1 MFPEAKLFD
10 KMANSATSITRTAD
24 IYQYTKLDTM
34 KKQTRLLKL
43 LRPPSAANILPE
55 RGIIHCKLETFD
67 IDTAPEYIGL
77 SYTWGDPS
85 DNRYIF
91 VDNKPMTVRTNLFDF
106 LYAFRLDKDNIH
118 YIWIDQVYSGTASR
132 YVHRLMLIT

>member
-1 MFPEAKLFD
+1 VFPEAKLFD
-10 KMANSATSITRTAD
+10 QMANSATSITRTAD

-34 KKQTRLLKL
+34 KKQTRLLEL

-85 DNRYIF
+85 DNRCIF